1 MNKEK
6 IQSTKIYIQILDKVI
21 SGLNE
26 QKHKLEKELTE
37 PQPETPPEQASKSV
51 PVEDLK
57 PDDERVPNE
66 AEVEETKVA
75 YNERTQ
81 KLIQA
86 FLEKFKSFDE
96 KALNT
101 LCCVVTGKRLR
112 ELSDEEDYQ
121 KMLKVYHSNKESL
134 LPKSN

>member
-6 IQSTKIYIQILDKVI
+6 IQETKMYIQILDKVI

-51 PVEDLK
+51 PLEDLK

-86 FLEKFKSFDE
+86 FLKKFKNCNE
-96 KALNT
+96 EGLNT
-101 LCCVVTGKRLR
+101 ICGVVTGKLLR
-112 ELSDEEDYQ
+112 ELSEEEDYM
-121 KMLKVYHSNKESL
+121 KMLKVYHTNKENL
-134 LPKSN
+134 VQQSN